1 MFSRKAGKV
10 TKIEDDKP
18 RIFEKSL
25 SAAIKDAVPAYGS
38 AVIPDAPDD
47 GTEGEV
53 IIGRGT
59 RVFGSIA
66 DCRRLDVYGVLEAD
80 VVAEVVVVRVGG
92 GIKGKVEAQSAEI
105 HGTVEGSLVVHE
117 HLDIRETANVLGDL
131 VYQTLSVARGA
142 TVLGSIQAQQEK
154 PVTDLTVQMIA
165 ANSVRNGS
173 ANGYHG
179 DMDITIPRSSH

>member
-10 TKIEDDKP
+10 TNIDDDKP

-25 SAAIKDAVPAYGS
+25 TTAIKDAVPAYGS
-38 AVIPDAPDD
+38 AIIPDAPDD

-59 RVFGSIA
+59 RVVGSIA
-66 DCRRLDVYGVLEAD
+66 DCRQLNVYGVLEAD

-92 GIKGKVEAQSAEI
+92 GIKGKVEAQNAEI
-105 HGTVEGSLVVHE
+105 HGTIEGSLVVHE

-154 PVTDLTVQMIA
+154 PVADPTVQMIA
-165 ANSVRNGS
+165 ASSGRNGA

-179 DMDITIPRSSH
+179 EMDITLPRSSS